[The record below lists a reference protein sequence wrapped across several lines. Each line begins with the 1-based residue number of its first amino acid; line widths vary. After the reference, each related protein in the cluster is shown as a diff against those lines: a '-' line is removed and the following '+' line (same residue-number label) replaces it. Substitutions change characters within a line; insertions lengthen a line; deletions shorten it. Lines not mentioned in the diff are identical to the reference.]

1 MRSVAQPE
9 CASRPL
15 SEAEAEI
22 YVASVCFKTG
32 PPGPVGI
39 EVEKIVHDVSAP
51 AIAVPVSRVREAVAA
66 AGGRLPGQGAITF
79 EPGGQIELSSACAPD
94 LPGLIS
100 AVRQDLAALELL
112 LSKQGLR
119 FGDRALDTVR
129 APRRTLDHPRYSA
142 MEHHFDRSGPAGRT
156 MMCSTASLQISLE
169 AGRDSS
175 GSDGF
180 LTRWARLHSLLPVL
194 VAMFA
199 NSPVNN
205 GALNGWKSARQQIWL
220 KTDPTRTAPVARSAD
235 PRQDWARY
243 ALDALV
249 LCIPADG
256 SRWEAPPGLRMRDWL
271 RGQGPRPVMQAD
283 LDYHLTT
290 LFPPVRPRGFLEVRV
305 IDAQPGGDWEVP
317 AAVVAALVDD
327 SRAADRAAEAC
338 ETLGPLRASMAVA
351 ARDGLENATLAGVAV
366 ACADAALEA
375 LARTGADE
383 HTRSRV
389 EKFFEQYTA
398 RGRSPADA
406 VLENRQL
413 SRPGNPPGT
422 RPFGREEQY
431 G

>member
-1 MRSVAQPE
+1 MRFLVQPE
-9 CASRPL
+9 YGSRPL
-15 SEAEAEI
+15 SETEAEI

-39 EVEKIVHDVSAP
+39 EVEKIVHDVSDP
-51 AIAVPVSRVREAVAA
+51 AIAVPVARVRDAVAA
-66 AGGRLPGQGAITF
+66 AGAGLPGRGAVTF
-79 EPGGQIELSSACAPD
+79 EPGGQIELSSVCAPD
-94 LPGLIS
+94 LPGLIN
-100 AVRQDLAALELL
+100 AVRQDLAALESL
-112 LSKQGLR
+112 LSQQGLR

-142 MEHHFDRSGPAGRT
+142 MQQHFDRSGPAGRT

-180 LTRWARLHSLLPVL
+180 LPRWQRLHSLLPVL

-199 NSPVNN
+199 NSPVHV
-205 GALNGWKSARQQIWL
+205 GALKGWKSARQQIWL
-220 KTDPTRTAPVARSAD
+220 DTDPTRTAPVARSAD
-235 PRQDWARY
+235 PCGDWARY

-249 LCIPADG
+249 LCVPAEG
-256 SRWEAPPGLRMRDWL
+256 RRWDAPAGLRMRDWL
-271 RGQGPRPVMQAD
+271 RGHGPRPVMQAD

-317 AAVVAALVDD
+317 TAVVAALVDD
-327 SRAADRAAEAC
+327 SQAADRAAEAC
-338 ETLGPLRASMAVA
+338 KTLGPLHASMTVA
-351 ARDGLENATLAGVAV
+351 ARDGLADPTLAGAAA

-375 LARTGADE
+375 LARTGADAP
-383 HTRSRV
+383 TRIRV
-389 EKFFEQYTA
+389 EEFFERYTA

-406 VLENRQL
+406 VLENRQR
-413 SRPGNPPGT
+413 SRTGVPPGT
-422 RPFGREEQY
+422 WPVGQEEHY